1 MSEYDGCYIRLAQSP
16 AYYAVDNG
24 KKRLVKSPE
33 RMNQIGLR
41 RVIVV
46 TEDEFEAIHFAEW
59 SDEEE

>member
-1 MSEYDGCYIRLAQSP
+1 MSEYDGLYIRLAHNP

-33 RMNQIGLR
+33 HMSEIGLR

-46 TEDEFEAIHFAEW
+46 LESEFEAIPFVGE